1 MTSAQYFAKK
11 IFYGLS
17 SNYANAIG

>member
-11 IFYGLS
+11 IFCGLS
-17 SNYANAIG
+17 PNYANAIG